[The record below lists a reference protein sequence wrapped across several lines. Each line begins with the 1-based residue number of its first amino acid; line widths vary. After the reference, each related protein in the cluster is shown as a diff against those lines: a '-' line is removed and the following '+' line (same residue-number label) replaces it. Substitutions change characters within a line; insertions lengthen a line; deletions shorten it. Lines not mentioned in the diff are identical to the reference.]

1 VDAAAQRANS
11 VGLSLSLEQVQPVA
25 VQVPSRLPMAWQV
38 PWQNEVPRSQRLG
51 NSVRKLSKEIFSSEH
66 LKRIID

>member
-1 VDAAAQRANS
+1 